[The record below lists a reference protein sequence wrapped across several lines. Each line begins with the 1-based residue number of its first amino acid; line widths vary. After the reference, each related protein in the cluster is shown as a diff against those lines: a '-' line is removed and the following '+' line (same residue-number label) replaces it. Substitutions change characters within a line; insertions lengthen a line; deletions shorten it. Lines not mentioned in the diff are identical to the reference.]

1 MADAKVI
8 SPDRLAPIV
17 MNDARMQ
24 DRFAIWCQS
33 VSDYTNRN
41 KVGSGSPESV
51 EDGQR
56 FTFYIDT
63 ATNDFYVKTT
73 EQGVLTG
80 WKLL

>member
-1 MADAKVI
+1 VADNKII
-8 SPDRLAPIV
+8 SPDRSAQIVAP
-17 MNDARMQ
+17 DQRMQ
-24 DRFAIWCQS
+24 DRFALWCQS
-33 VSDYTNRN
+33 VSDYANRN
-41 KVGSGSPESV
+41 KTGLGSPEGV

-73 EQGVLTG
+73 EQGTLTG